1 MNVPFLDVQAAY
13 RELKDPIDTAVMR
26 VLESGWY
33 ILGEEVEQF
42 EKVFASYSG
51 ADHCVGV
58 GNGLDA
64 LVLGLTALGIGSG
77 DEVIVPANTYIA
89 TWLAVSAVGA
99 TCVPVDPD
107 ENGCNLNLDIV
118 EKLISDKTCAI
129 IPVHLY
135 GHPMDVVRTKALAD
149 EHGLKVIEDCA
160 QAHGAKWQGISV
172 GSTSD
177 VGCYSFYPGKNLGAL
192 GDGGA
197 VVTSDA
203 DVADKLRLLRNYG
216 SKHKYSNDVKGANSR
231 LDSVQAAVLKVK
243 LDWLDEWNERRSKI
257 ARRYVESFE
266 AISNLKMLF
275 EPQGSQSVWHQFP
288 IRTERR
294 DKLQEVLNQSG
305 IGTMIHYP
313 VPPHLSEAYQSERL
327 DNFSLPVTELSAAE
341 LLSLPIGPHLSEQ
354 QQSYVIATVIDFF
367 KK

>member
-149 EHGLKVIEDCA
+149 EHGLKVIED
-160 QAHGAKWQGISV
+160 
-172 GSTSD
+172 
-177 VGCYSFYPGKNLGAL
+177 
-192 GDGGA
+192 
-197 VVTSDA
+197 
-203 DVADKLRLLRNYG
+203 
-216 SKHKYSNDVKGANSR
+216 
-231 LDSVQAAVLKVK
+231 
-243 LDWLDEWNERRSKI
+243 
-257 ARRYVESFE
+257 
-266 AISNLKMLF
+266 
-275 EPQGSQSVWHQFP
+275 
-288 IRTERR
+288 
-294 DKLQEVLNQSG
+294 
-305 IGTMIHYP
+305 
-313 VPPHLSEAYQSERL
+313 
-327 DNFSLPVTELSAAE
+327 
-341 LLSLPIGPHLSEQ
+341 
-354 QQSYVIATVIDFF
+354 
-367 KK
+367 